1 MALIEIKRDP
11 TPREVRQFALLALP
25 AFCLLLA
32 GLGLFRYASWP
43 AALLLTGAAIASAVL
58 GLLRPRWMRAVLI
71 AWMWAAWPIGW
82 VVSHLLMA
90 IIYYLVIAPI
100 GLIMRALGRDPLQR
114 RLDRDAATYWTPREP
129 EIDSDRYF
137 RQF

>member
-32 GLGLFRYASWP
+32 GLSLVRFASWP
-43 AALLLTGAAIASAVL
+43 AALLLTGAALVSAAL
-58 GLLRPRWMRAVLI
+58 GVLRPRWMRAVLI

-114 RLDRDAATYWTPREP
+114 RLDRDATTYWTPREQ

>member
-32 GLGLFRYASWP
+32 GVALVRYGSWT
-43 AALLLTGAAIASAVL
+43 AAVLLTIAAIVSAVL
-58 GLLRPRWMRAVLI
+58 GLLRPRWMRTALI
-71 AWMWAAWPIGW
+71 GWMWTAWPIGW

-90 IIYYLVIAPI
+90 IIYYLAIAPI
-100 GLIMRALGRDPLQR
+100 GLIMRALGRDPLER
-114 RLDRDAATYWTPREP
+114 RFDRNAATYWTRRDQ